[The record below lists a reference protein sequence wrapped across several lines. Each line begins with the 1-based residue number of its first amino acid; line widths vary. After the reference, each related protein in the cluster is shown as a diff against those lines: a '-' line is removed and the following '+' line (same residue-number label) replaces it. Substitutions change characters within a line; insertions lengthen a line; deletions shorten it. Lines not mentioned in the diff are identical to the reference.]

1 MSSLRIVLVVLVLIF
16 LADTASSFTA
26 SSCGFH
32 ACRVAL
38 GPAARASF
46 SRVRVQKSGYWIDM
60 RVEGNH
66 AGTDDCGVSRGA
78 EDSEGGSVE
87 KSGDRDMTGA
97 VSERHAKL
105 RPTEVTPELEMEQ
118 LLDVGMRFD
127 G

>member
-46 SRVRVQKSGYWIDM
+46 SRVRV
-60 RVEGNH
+60 E
-66 AGTDDCGVSRGA
+66 CGVSKVA

-97 VSERHAKL
+97 VPERHAKL
-105 RPTEVTPELEMEQ
+105 RPTEVTTELEMEQ